1 MTNDMNRTRLESIV
15 DWIEDIR
22 RLGCASFADV
32 ALRLPEV
39 WSAIRADGA
48 TRRTIAQ
55 SCGWPLRLSRDEIHT
70 QPAERLG
77 VRLLN
82 FGTNSA
88 ISLWQYAPRICH
100 LMHVEGKLHEAY
112 AFMCASVRESEED
125 EAYILDDSE
134 LQGRGFL
141 EAALRLDFEGIRRTL
156 AFRGEAHLRHLLPGM
171 PEEGCAT
178 AGGWVLDLPSLI
190 LARVLE
196 HSSIEFEAPDSVC
209 SPTARA
215 AYPGGFHLTRA
226 NVVCGFGNPR
236 HSQYEVPTPATPRVV
251 IVDEGLLDSPGWMV
265 SFLHHIVESLAEVGV
280 NVDRCL
286 GRVSLS
292 SFVQLSSPPTPTRR
306 S

>member
-156 AFRGEAHLRHLLPGM
+156 AFRGEAHLRHLLR
-171 PEEGCAT
+171 
-178 AGGWVLDLPSLI
+178 D
-190 LARVLE
+190 ARGRLRDCRGLGARPPVSDPCPRARALE
-196 HSSIEFEAPDSVC
+196 HRI
-209 SPTARA
+209 R
-215 AYPGGFHLTRA
+215 G
-226 NVVCGFGNPR
+226 PR
-236 HSQYEVPTPATPRVV
+236 LRLQSNST
-251 IVDEGLLDSPGWMV
+251 
-265 SFLHHIVESLAEVGV
+265 
-280 NVDRCL
+280 C
-286 GRVSLS
+286 SLS
-292 SFVQLSSPPTPTRR
+292 GWLPPHTCKRRVRIRKSSSFAVRGTDASDASRCDRQRGFA
-306 S
+306 

>member
-1 MTNDMNRTRLESIV
+1 MTNNMNPPLASIV
-15 DWIEDIR
+15 AWIEEIR
-22 RLGCASFADV
+22 RLECSSFADV
-32 ALRLPEV
+32 ALRLPAI
-39 WSAIRADGA
+39 WSVIRVDGA

-100 LMHVEGKLHEAY
+100 LMHVEGKLHDAY

-141 EAALRLDFEGIRRTL
+141 EAALRLDFEGLRRTL
-156 AFRGEAHLRHLLPGM
+156 ELRGEAHLRHLLPGM

-196 HSSIEFEAPDSVC
+196 YSSIEFEAPDSVC

-215 AYPGGFHLTRA
+215 AYPGSFHLTRA

-251 IVDEGLLDSPGWMV
+251 IVDDGLLDSAGWMV
-265 SFLHHIVESLAEVGV
+265 SFLHHLVESLAEVGV
-280 NVDRCL
+280 NVDQCL
-286 GRVSLS
+286 GRLSLS
-292 SFVQLSSPPTPTRR
+292 SFVQLSSPPTPTSR